1 MLFPVARCSSHSITA
16 DPYGHAHSQ
25 HPEIKPQANAHGPG
39 SREAYARCSLD
50 LGNRHLGPWP
60 LASSLC
66 LCIRQAGRSIA
77 AACTFVSIGAN
88 PVLRSRSLDTLA
100 GRCSRSDCVR
110 ERMKSCHLT
119 VLRCS
124 VLLLLLLRVLMS
136 YRDRRCCMFVG
147 YKRWSSAGAPASESQ
162 YCRDE
167 RHHLA
172 L

>member
-1 MLFPVARCSSHSITA
+1 MLHPFARCSSHSFTA
-16 DPYGHAHSQ
+16 DPCGHAHSQ
-25 HPEIKPQANAHGPG
+25 HPEIKPQANVHGPG
-39 SREAYARCSLD
+39 FREVHVRCSLD

-66 LCIRQAGRSIA
+66 LYIRQAGRSAA
-77 AACTFVSIGAN
+77 AACTFVSIGASL
-88 PVLRSRSLDTLA
+88 VLRSHSLDTLA

-110 ERMKSCHLT
+110 EHMDSCHLT

-136 YRDRRCCMFVG
+136 YQDRRCCMSVG
-147 YKRWSSAGAPASESQ
+147 YKRWSSAGAPVSKSRC
-162 YCRDE
+162 CRGE